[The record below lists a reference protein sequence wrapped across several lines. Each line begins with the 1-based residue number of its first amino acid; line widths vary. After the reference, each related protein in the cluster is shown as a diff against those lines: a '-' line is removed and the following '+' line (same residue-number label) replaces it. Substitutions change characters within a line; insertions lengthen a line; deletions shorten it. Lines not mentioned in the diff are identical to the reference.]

1 MAGEGTWDEE
11 TMTLLKASVEV
22 FVYVYVTDKTH
33 RVIICT
39 FRYKDVVFLYICTQ
53 VHWCCFTTGGCD

>member
-39 FRYKDVVFLYICTQ
+39 YL
-53 VHWCCFTTGGCD
+53 HTGALVLFHH